1 MDIVLATHNLHK
13 VEEIR
18 SAVGDLPVTW
28 MTLEDFPHVGEIE
41 ETGSTLLENSLLKA
55 RTVYTITGLPAL
67 ADDTGLEVDALD
79 GAPGVHSARWAGE
92 NAAFEDNVNKL
103 LNEMQTVEKNNRTAR
118 FRSVISLVDGTTE
131 EWVEGMAEGRITE
144 EPQGSGGF
152 GYDPIFFLP
161 EIGKTFAEL
170 SLDEKNKIS
179 HRGAALK
186 KLRHLIENRLANQPQ
201 HREDVSL

>member
-1 MDIVLATHNLHK
+1 
-13 VEEIR
+13 
-18 SAVGDLPVTW
+18 
-28 MTLEDFPHVGEIE
+28 
-41 ETGSTLLENSLLKA
+41 
-55 RTVYTITGLPAL
+55 
-67 ADDTGLEVDALD
+67 
-79 GAPGVHSARWAGE
+79 
-92 NAAFEDNVNKL
+92 
-103 LNEMQTVEKNNRTAR
+103 
-118 FRSVISLVDGTTE
+118 
-131 EWVEGMAEGRITE
+131 MAEGRITE